1 METAMLETA
10 DPIAF
15 IPIRDADRARS
26 FYETTLGLHFL
37 SDDGFA
43 LNFQIGNQTGSIR
56 LRVVRVG
63 DFSAQ
68 IFTIFGWD
76 VPDVEAAVA
85 ELTSRGVS
93 FVHIQGMNQ
102 SPSGVWT
109 VPGGTAKVAWFKDPD
124 GNTLSVSQH

>member
-1 METAMLETA
+1 MLATAN
-10 DPIAF
+10 PIAF
-15 IPIRDADRARS
+15 IPTRDADRARP
-26 FYETTLGLHFL
+26 FYETTLRLPFL

-43 LNFQIGNQTGSIR
+43 LNFEVGSPATPIH

-76 VPDVEAAVA
+76 VPDVEVAVA
-85 ELTSRGVS
+85 DLTVRGVT
-93 FVHIQGMNQ
+93 FVRIQGMNQ

>member
-1 METAMLETA
+1 MLATAN
-10 DPIAF
+10 PIAF
-15 IPIRDADRARS
+15 IPTADADRARP
-26 FYETTLGLHFL
+26 FYEATLRLPFL

-43 LNFQIGNQTGSIR
+43 LNFETGGIL

-63 DFSAQ
+63 EFSPH

-85 ELTSRGVS
+85 ELSGRGVQ
-93 FVHIQGMNQ
+93 FLHIHGMQQ

-109 VPGGTAKVAWFKDPD
+109 SPSGAKVAWFKDPD
-124 GNTLSVSQH
+124 GNTLSLSQH

>member
-1 METAMLETA
+1 MLATAN
-10 DPIAF
+10 PIAF
-15 IPIRDADRARS
+15 IPTADADRARP
-26 FYETTLGLHFL
+26 FYETTLRLPFL

-43 LNFQIGNQTGSIR
+43 LNFETGGIL

-63 DFSAQ
+63 EFSPH

-85 ELTSRGVS
+85 ELSGRGVQ
-93 FVHIQGMNQ
+93 FLHIHGMQQ

-109 VPGGTAKVAWFKDPD
+109 SPSGAKVAWFKDPD
-124 GNTLSVSQH
+124 GNTLSLSQH